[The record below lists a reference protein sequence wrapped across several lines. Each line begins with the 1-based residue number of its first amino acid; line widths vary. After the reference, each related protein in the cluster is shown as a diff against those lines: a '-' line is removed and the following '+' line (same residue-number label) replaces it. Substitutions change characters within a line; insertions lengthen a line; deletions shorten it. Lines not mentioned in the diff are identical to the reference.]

1 VNIFGGVLS
10 SSALYLA
17 PLQTVAMLPIYAL
30 WALPTVGWLLMV
42 GAWARS
48 KPFLWAVGTPLL
60 TVGLIAW
67 FNKMLSFGWDI
78 NWMWKYIVGR
88 GLLSL
93 TPGSWFA
100 YSPDDV
106 NRLSQMEHLDM
117 GALLARSWQQLTT
130 PNLWIGVAVGAAMIY
145 AAIRL
150 RRWKDEG

>member
-1 VNIFGGVLS
+1 
-10 SSALYLA
+10 
-17 PLQTVAMLPIYAL
+17 
-30 WALPTVGWLLMV
+30 MV

-60 TVGLIAW
+60 AVGLIDW
-67 FNKMLSFGWDI
+67 FNKMFAFGWNI
-78 NWMWKYIVGR
+78 EWLWKYIVGR

-100 YSPDDV
+100 YS
-106 NRLSQMEHLDM
+106 REDM
-117 GALLARSWQQLTT
+117 QFISGMQEVKVASLFAQSWQQVTT
-130 PNLWIGVAVGAAMIY
+130 PNLWIGVAIGAMMIY